1 MQVLC
6 PRAVKLL
13 IPNSGP
19 YLVTGC
25 TQHTYLL
32 RNLATGYA
40 FWENKT
46 NNCPLRGFG
55 SGDGPPGIGELLG
68 SPPAAA
74 QHAAGPA
81 GDAAGAAQYA
91 TAAQHAATL
100 AGDAAG
106 AAQYAAGAGSG
117 AAGAA
122 QYAASTQGDPRL
134 KSAERAALTVAEAAG
149 TDREMRR
156 ASATN

>member
-1 MQVLC
+1 MQVLR

-46 NNCPLRGFG
+46 NVRPLRGFG

-81 GDAAGAAQYA
+81 GNAAGAAQ
-91 TAAQHAATL
+91 HAAGPAGDAAGP

-106 AAQYAAGAGSG
+106 AAQHA
-117 AAGAA
+117 
-122 QYAASTQGDPRL
+122 
-134 KSAERAALTVAEAAG
+134 
-149 TDREMRR
+149 
-156 ASATN
+156 